1 MSGEA
6 ELCCRKPCGIENVRL
21 GQARVVVRLQLE
33 RDLEDLQIAEVKL
46 GVGGTGRHA
55 FFFGGPQ
62 LRAIAEFAEEALQD
76 EVQTVEFNQA
86 PQLARDGA
94 KVLHCLKI
102 KLLEERPEDCAS
114 VREERVFET
123 RLVPA
128 VESLRRAGWSFP
140 VCNGRYLGLTFACRT

>member
-1 MSGEA
+1 MPGEA
-6 ELCCRKPCGIENVRL
+6 ELCCRKPRGIENVRL

-33 RDLEDLQIAEVKL
+33 RDLEDLQIAKVKL
-46 GVGGTGRHA
+46 GVGGTSRYA
-55 FFFGGPQ
+55 FLGGAQ

-76 EVQTVEFNQA
+76 EVQTVNLDQA

-94 KVLHCLKI
+94 KVLHGLKVE
-102 KLLEERPEDCAS
+102 LLEERPEDRAS

-128 VESLRRAGWSFP
+128 EVTLRRWVLP
-140 VCNGRYLGLTFACRT
+140 VCSVRCLGLTFARGM